1 MLYSSRNGCFYYYD
15 SILFRWHIAE
25 PTLLFLLGLESITS
39 YDKSISDSIVISKY
53 VYKTYIDKVDPL
65 EHIDDVYDDIYS
77 FLSKIGSVEDYE
89 HYLKFNCYGLK
100 LLLNDMTGT
109 GDDRT
114 VPFIFKYDANKSLVD
129 PAKEL
134 DTNSKLSFYDIQA
147 QHIYNVF
154 NDIGYDTSC
163 DKTILDNG
171 KIALRPEY
179 YIDRTKGNIR
189 DILDS
194 LKDVDNKPLR
204 TAIINNIL
212 TYNAKV
218 NAVHEK
224 RIANSEI
231 YKLLDYKAMYAYAL
245 GVLYGCRC
253 LGFDDSVI
261 WRLDPKLWYNDVY
274 FNLVRTAW
282 YVFRFHWSYEL
293 EDVAL
298 DMHVDPSLEGDA
310 KEAAIEAANKAYSEK
325 YQGIQDNKIWNFN
338 NDSSLIKAAIAQDE
352 TNCFCLYLN
361 NKQFISESTINKDY
375 LHTVS
380 ESIIYSFS
388 TQPDSNTSYGNTE
401 YEHPGSYLLK
411 YMSLKDGRITWK
423 WSSIDS
429 KVSDEV
435 PLKGVVSTRD
445 SSMTRYIGNDPVILY
460 RAYKYKDSDNNT
472 KYLAPKY
479 DAGNGDY
486 RYKKYYVYTGDLGWV
501 DYTED
506 LLLDISQDKLHPD
519 YNDYSRRHNYLDIVP
534 KTPSFNSLKF
544 AFPKDSKL
552 SGDSPFN
559 SLVTYYKCY
568 VTDKWTADTDSY
580 GDNDSDI
587 LYGVYNK
594 WVQTSDTIPTNFDR
608 IISKA
613 LFDAQYSSEIEAP
626 DGNTYEVSAW
636 YDLDVALSLVTR
648 DIDGIHYVW
657 KPVGD
662 SDTNANV
669 QLVVN
674 TDDNH
679 QGKSTYYYGY
689 SKTPSS
695 LLQLYNLHSTTVTS
709 ESALKQ
715 PHTETFRFYIY
726 TKEGTTKVISN
737 NYTYWSEDYFK
748 SIDGDNQTNRTWRD
762 INELEK
768 TSLASNNPL
777 YSLANESTNI
787 YKGEIRV
794 ISNTSL
800 YNIYTDKVTSSVPS
814 ALDEFIYGDSHFI
827 LGLSSGQQ
835 YRFMLVGDTSNTNT
849 ECLYAKGMTK
859 YLCPFV
865 LTDDDGNSLLDDNG
879 KPLVWYDPK
888 NEQYWNGL
896 YNINSWQKEKPNRN
910 SKPTV

>member
-25 PTLLFLLGLESITS
+25 PTLLFLLGLEAITS

-53 VYKTYIDKVDPL
+53 VYKTYIDKVEPL

-147 QHIYNVF
+147 QRIYDVF

-163 DKTILDNG
+163 DKTVLDNG
-171 KIALRPEY
+171 KIVLRPEY
-179 YIDRTKGNIR
+179 YIDRTNGNIR

-194 LKDVDNKPLR
+194 LTDVDNKPLR

-253 LGFDDSVI
+253 LGFDDSII

-282 YVFRFHWSYEL
+282 YVFRFHWAYKL

-310 KEAAIEAANKAYSEK
+310 KEAAIESANKSYSEK

-361 NKQFISESTINKDY
+361 NKQFISDSTINKDY

-388 TQPDSNTSYGNTE
+388 TQPDSNTE
-401 YEHPGSYLLK
+401 YEHKGSYLLK

-423 WSSIDS
+423 WASIDS
-429 KVSDEV
+429 KVSDKV

-479 DAGNGDY
+479 DAGNGVEH
-486 RYKKYYVYTGDLGWV
+486 YKKYFVYTGDLGWV

-506 LLLDISQDKLHPD
+506 LLLDIAQDKLHPD

-587 LYGVYNK
+587 LYGIYNK
-594 WVQTSDTIPTNFDR
+594 WVQTNDTIPAHFDR

-626 DGNTYEVSAW
+626 DGNTYNVNVW
-636 YDLDVALSLVTR
+636 YDLKTALSLVTR
-648 DIDGIHYVW
+648 DIDGIHYIW
-657 KPVGD
+657 KPLED
-662 SDTNANV
+662 SDTSTNV
-669 QLVVN
+669 QFVVN
-674 TDDNH
+674 HDDPH
-679 QGKSTYYYGY
+679 QGKSTGYYGY
-689 SKTPSS
+689 SKQPSS
-695 LLQLYNLHSTTVTS
+695 LLQLYNLHSITVTS
-709 ESALKQ
+709 ESDLKQ
-715 PHTETFRFYIY
+715 PHTETFRLYIY
-726 TKEGTTKVISN
+726 TKEGDAKVVSN
-737 NYTYWSEDYFK
+737 NYMYWSEDYFK
-748 SIDGDNQTNRTWRD
+748 SIDGDNQTDRAWRD
-762 INELEK
+762 LSTLEK
-768 TSLASNNPL
+768 ASSASNNPL
-777 YSLANESTNI
+777 YCLTNETTNI

-794 ISNTSL
+794 ISSTSL
-800 YNIYTDKVTSSVPS
+800 YSVYTDKVTSSTHS
-814 ALDEFIYGDSHFI
+814 ALDEFIYGDNHSI

-835 YRFMLVGDTSNTNT
+835 YSFMLVGDASNTNT
-849 ECLYAKGMTK
+849 ECLYANGMTK

-865 LTDDDGNSLLDDNG
+865 LIDDDGNSLLDDDG

>member
-147 QHIYNVF
+147 QRIYDVF

-163 DKTILDNG
+163 DKTVLDNG
-171 KIALRPEY
+171 KIVLRPEY

-194 LKDVDNKPLR
+194 LTDVDNKPLR

-253 LGFDDSVI
+253 LGFDDSII

-282 YVFRFHWSYEL
+282 YVFRFHWAYKL

-310 KEAAIEAANKAYSEK
+310 KEAAIESANKAYSEK

-338 NDSSLIKAAIAQDE
+338 NNSSLIKAAIAQDE

-361 NKQFISESTINKDY
+361 NKQFISDSTINKDY

-388 TQPDSNTSYGNTE
+388 TQPDSNTE
-401 YEHPGSYLLK
+401 YEHQGSYLLK

-423 WSSIDS
+423 WASIDS
-429 KVSDEV
+429 KVSDKV

-460 RAYKYKDSDNNT
+460 RAYKYKDNDNNT

-479 DAGNGDY
+479 DASNGVEH
-486 RYKKYYVYTGDLGWV
+486 YKKYFVYTGDLGWV

-519 YNDYSRRHNYLDIVP
+519 YNDYSTRHNYLGIVP

-544 AFPKDSKL
+544 AFPKDRNL
-552 SGDSPFN
+552 YGDSPFN

-587 LYGVYNK
+587 LYGIYNK
-594 WVQTSDTIPTNFDR
+594 WVQTNDTIPANFDR

-613 LFDAQYSSEIEAP
+613 LFDMQYSSEIEAP
-626 DGNTYEVSAW
+626 DGNTYDVSIW
-636 YDLDVALSLVTR
+636 YDLNVALSLVTR

-657 KPVGD
+657 KPVED
-662 SDTNANV
+662 SDTSTNV
-669 QLVVN
+669 QFVVN
-674 TDDNH
+674 TDDQH
-679 QGKSTYYYGY
+679 QGKSTGYYGY
-689 SKTPSS
+689 SKQPSS
-695 LLQLYNLHSTTVTS
+695 LLKLYNLHSITVTS
-709 ESALKQ
+709 EGTLKQ

-726 TKEGTTKVISN
+726 NKEGAYNAISN
-737 NYTYWSEDYFK
+737 NYMYWSEDYFK
-748 SIDGDNQTNRTWRD
+748 SIDGDNQTDRTWRD
-762 INELEK
+762 LSTLEK
-768 TSLASNNPL
+768 ASSASNNPL
-777 YSLANESTNI
+777 YCLTNETTNI

-800 YNIYTDKVTSSVPS
+800 YNIYTDKVTSSTPS
-814 ALDEFIYGDSHFI
+814 AIDEFIYGDSHSI

-835 YRFMLVGDTSNTNT
+835 YRFMLVGGVSNTNT
-849 ECLYAKGMTK
+849 ECLYANGMTK

-865 LTDDDGNSLLDDNG
+865 LIDDDGNSLLDDNG

>member
-25 PTLLFLLGLESITS
+25 PTLLFLLGLEAITS

-53 VYKTYIDKVDPL
+53 VYKTYIDKVEPL

-77 FLSKIGSVEDYE
+77 FLSKIGSVDDYE

-147 QHIYNVF
+147 QRIYDVF

-171 KIALRPEY
+171 KIVLRPEY

-194 LKDVDNKPLR
+194 LTDVDNRSLR
-204 TAIINNIL
+204 TTIINNIL
-212 TYNAKV
+212 TYNTKV

-224 RIANSEI
+224 RIANSGI
-231 YKLLDYKAMYAYAL
+231 YRLLDYKAMYAYSL

-282 YVFRFHWSYEL
+282 YVFRFHWTYKL

-310 KEAAIEAANKAYSEK
+310 KEAAIESANKAYSEK
-325 YQGIQDNKIWNFN
+325 YKGIQDNKIWNFN
-338 NDSSLIKAAIAQDE
+338 NDSSLIKTALAQDE

-361 NKQFISESTINKDY
+361 NRQLLSDNTINKDY

-388 TQPDSNTSYGNTE
+388 TQPNSNTE

-423 WSSIDS
+423 WSPIDS

-445 SSMTRYIGNDPVILY
+445 SSMIRYIGNDPVIFY
-460 RAYKYKDSDNNT
+460 RAYKYKDDDNNT

-479 DAGNGDY
+479 DVGNGVV

-506 LLLDISQDKLHPD
+506 LLLDISQDKGHPD
-519 YNDYSRRHNYLDIVP
+519 YHDYSTRHNYLDIVP

-568 VTDKWTADTDSY
+568 VTDKWILDTDTPDA
-580 GDNDSDI
+580 DNNSDI
-587 LYGVYNK
+587 LYGIYNK
-594 WVQTSDTIPTNFDR
+594 WVQTNDTVPENFDI

-613 LFDAQYSSEIEAP
+613 LFDTQYSSEIKAP
-626 DGNTYEVSAW
+626 YGNTYEVSIW
-636 YDLDVALSLVTR
+636 HDLDVVLSLVTR
-648 DIDGIHYVW
+648 DIGGIHYIW
-657 KPVGD
+657 KP
-662 SDTNANV
+662 SDEQATGSNENLVASTND
-669 QLVVN
+669 
-674 TDDNH
+674 TH

-695 LLQLYNLHSTTVTS
+695 LLPLYNLHSVEVTS
-709 ESALKQ
+709 ESTIKY
-715 PHTETFRFYIY
+715 PHKETFRFYIY
-726 TKEGTTKVISN
+726 NKEGATNVISN
-737 NYTYWSEDYFK
+737 NYMYWSEDYFK
-748 SIDGDNQTNRTWRD
+748 SIDGDNHTNRTWR
-762 INELEK
+762 NLSELEK
-768 TSLASNNPL
+768 ISSSSNNPL
-777 YSLANESTNI
+777 YSLSNKTTNI

-800 YNIYTDKVTSSVPS
+800 YNIYTDKVTSATSVE
-814 ALDEFIYGDSHFI
+814 LDEFIYGDSHSI
-827 LGLSSGQQ
+827 LGLSSGHQ
-835 YRFMLVGDTSNTNT
+835 YRFMLVGDVSNNNA
-849 ECLYAKGMTK
+849 ECLYANGMTK

-865 LTDDDGNSLLDDNG
+865 IIDDDGNSLLDDDGN
-879 KPLVWYDPK
+879 PLVWYDPK

-896 YNINSWQKEKPNRN
+896 YNINSWQKTKPNR
-910 SKPTV
+910 SRKPTV

>member
-53 VYKTYIDKVDPL
+53 VYKTYIDKVEPL

-100 LLLNDMTGT
+100 LLLNNMTGT

-134 DTNSKLSFYDIQA
+134 DINSKLSFYDIQA
-147 QHIYNVF
+147 QRIYDVF

-171 KIALRPEY
+171 KIVLRPEY

-189 DILDS
+189 DILDA
-194 LKDVDNKPLR
+194 LTDVDNRPLR
-204 TAIINNIL
+204 TTIINNIL

-218 NAVHEK
+218 TAVHEK

-231 YKLLDYKAMYAYAL
+231 YRLLDYKAMYAYAL

-253 LGFDDSVI
+253 LGFDDSII

-282 YVFRFHWSYEL
+282 YVFRFHWAYKL

-298 DMHVDPSLEGDA
+298 DMHVDPSLEGGA

-361 NKQFISESTINKDY
+361 NKQFISENAINKDY

-388 TQPDSNTSYGNTE
+388 THQDSNTE
-401 YEHPGSYLLK
+401 YEHQGSYLLK

-429 KVSDEV
+429 KVSDEF

-460 RAYKYKDSDNNT
+460 RAYKYKDDNNNT

-479 DAGNGDY
+479 DAGNGVE

-587 LYGVYNK
+587 LYGIYNK
-594 WVQTSDTIPTNFDR
+594 WVQTNDTVPENFDH

-613 LFDAQYSSEIEAP
+613 LFDMQYSSEIEAP
-626 DGNTYEVSAW
+626 DGNTYEVSVW
-636 YDLDVALSLVTR
+636 YDLDVVISLVTR

-657 KPVGD
+657 KPVED
-662 SDTNANV
+662 SDTNTNA

-674 TDDNH
+674 TNDPH
-679 QGKSTYYYGY
+679 QGKSTGYYGY
-689 SKTPSS
+689 SKMPSS
-695 LLQLYNLHSTTVTS
+695 LLRLYNLHGITVTS
-709 ESALKQ
+709 ESTIKQ
-715 PHTETFRFYIY
+715 PHTEEFKFYIY
-726 TKEGTTKVISN
+726 TKEGDAKVISN
-737 NYTYWSEDYFK
+737 NYMYWSKDYFK

-768 TSLASNNPL
+768 TSLASNNTL

-800 YNIYTDKVTSSVPS
+800 YNVYTDKVTSSTPS
-814 ALDEFIYGDSHFI
+814 ALDEFIYGDSHSI

-835 YRFMLVGDTSNTNT
+835 YRFMLVGDASNNNA

-865 LTDDDGNSLLDDNG
+865 IIDDDGNSLLDDDG
-879 KPLVWYDPK
+879 TPLVWYDQK

-896 YNINSWQKEKPNRN
+896 YNINSWQKTKPNRN

>member
-25 PTLLFLLGLESITS
+25 PTLLFLLGLEAITS

-53 VYKTYIDKVDPL
+53 IYKTYIDKVEPL

-109 GDDRT
+109 SDDRT

-134 DTNSKLSFYDIQA
+134 GTNSKLSFYDIQA
-147 QHIYNVF
+147 QHIYDVF

-171 KIALRPEY
+171 KIVLRPEY

-189 DILDS
+189 DILD
-194 LKDVDNKPLR
+194 LLTEVDNRTLR
-204 TAIINNIL
+204 TTIINNIL

-218 NAVHEK
+218 NTVHER

-231 YKLLDYKAMYAYAL
+231 YRLLDYKAMYAYAL

-253 LGFDDSVI
+253 LGFDDSII

-274 FNLVRTAW
+274 INLVRTAW
-282 YVFRFHWSYEL
+282 YVFRFHWTYKL

-310 KEAAIEAANKAYSEK
+310 KEAAIESANKAYSEK

-338 NDSSLIKAAIAQDE
+338 NDSSLIKAALAQDE

-361 NKQFISESTINKDY
+361 NRRLLSDSTINKDY
-375 LHTVS
+375 LRTVS

-388 TQPDSNTSYGNTE
+388 TQQDINTK

-423 WSSIDS
+423 WASIDS

-460 RAYKYKDSDNNT
+460 RAYKYKDDDNNT

-479 DAGNGDY
+479 DVGNGVE

-506 LLLDISQDKLHPD
+506 LLLDISQDKGHPD
-519 YNDYSRRHNYLDIVP
+519 YSTRHNYLDIVP

-568 VTDKWTADTDSY
+568 VTDKWILDTDTPDA
-580 GDNDSDI
+580 DNDSDI
-587 LYGVYNK
+587 LYGIYNK
-594 WVQTSDTIPTNFDR
+594 WVQTNDTVPTNFDR

-613 LFDAQYSSEIEAP
+613 LFDMQYSSEIKAP
-626 DGNTYEVSAW
+626 DGNTYEVSVW
-636 YDLDVALSLVTR
+636 YDLNAVLSLVTR
-648 DIDGIHYVW
+648 DIGGIHYIW
-657 KPVGD
+657 KPSDEQGTSTNENFVSSTGD
-662 SDTNANV
+662 T
-669 QLVVN
+669 
-674 TDDNH
+674 H
-679 QGKSTYYYGY
+679 IGKPVYYYGY

-695 LLQLYNLHSTTVTS
+695 LLPLYNLHSIAVTS
-709 ESALKQ
+709 ESTLKY
-715 PHTETFRFYIY
+715 PHKETFRFYIY
-726 TKEGTTKVISN
+726 NKEGTTSVISN
-737 NYTYWSEDYFK
+737 NYMYWSEDYFK
-748 SIDGDNQTNRTWRD
+748 SIDSDNQTNRKWRD
-762 INELEK
+762 ISELEK
-768 TSLASNNPL
+768 VSSSSNNPL
-777 YSLANESTNI
+777 YSLTNKTTNI
-787 YKGEIRV
+787 YKGETRV

-800 YNIYTDKVTSSVPS
+800 YNIYADKVTSATSV
-814 ALDEFIYGDSHFI
+814 ALDEFIYGDSHSI
-827 LGLSSGQQ
+827 LGMSSGQR
-835 YRFMLVGDTSNTNT
+835 YRFMLVGDASNNNA
-849 ECLYAKGMTK
+849 ECLYANGMTK

-865 LTDDDGNSLLDDNG
+865 LIDDDGNSLLDDDG
-879 KPLVWYDPK
+879 TPLVWYDPK

-896 YNINSWQKEKPNRN
+896 YDINRWQKEKPNR
-910 SKPTV
+910 SRKPTV

>member
-25 PTLLFLLGLESITS
+25 PTLLFLLGLEAITS

-147 QHIYNVF
+147 QRIYDVF

-163 DKTILDNG
+163 DKTVLDNG
-171 KIALRPEY
+171 KIVLRPEY

-194 LKDVDNKPLR
+194 LTDVDNKPLR
-204 TAIINNIL
+204 TTIINNIL

-253 LGFDDSVI
+253 LGFDDSII

-282 YVFRFHWSYEL
+282 YVFRFHWAYKL
-293 EDVAL
+293 EDIAL
-298 DMHVDPSLEGDA
+298 GMHVDPSLEGDA
-310 KEAAIEAANKAYSEK
+310 KEAAIESANKAYSEK

-361 NKQFISESTINKDY
+361 NKQFISDSTINKDY

-388 TQPDSNTSYGNTE
+388 TQPDSNTE
-401 YEHPGSYLLK
+401 YEHKGSYLLK

-423 WSSIDS
+423 WASIDS
-429 KVSDEV
+429 KVSDKV

-460 RAYKYKDSDNNT
+460 RAYKYKDNDNNT

-479 DAGNGDY
+479 DAGNGVEH
-486 RYKKYYVYTGDLGWV
+486 YKKYFVYTGDLGWV

-559 SLVTYYKCY
+559 SIVTYYKCY

-587 LYGVYNK
+587 LYGIYNK
-594 WVQTSDTIPTNFDR
+594 WVQTNDTVPTNFDR

-626 DGNTYEVSAW
+626 DGNTYDVTIW
-636 YDLDVALSLVTR
+636 YDLNVVLSLVTR

-657 KPVGD
+657 KPLED

-669 QLVVN
+669 QLIVN
-674 TDDNH
+674 TDDPH
-679 QGKSTYYYGY
+679 QGKSTGYYGY
-689 SKTPSS
+689 SKQPSS
-695 LLQLYNLHSTTVTS
+695 LLQLYNLHSITVTS
-709 ESALKQ
+709 ESTLKQ

-726 TKEGTTKVISN
+726 NKEGTYNVISN
-737 NYTYWSEDYFK
+737 NYMYWSEDYFN
-748 SIDGDNQTNRTWRD
+748 SIDGDNQTDRTWRD
-762 INELEK
+762 LSALEK
-768 TSLASNNPL
+768 ISSSSNNPL
-777 YSLANESTNI
+777 YCLTNETTNV

-794 ISNTSL
+794 ISSTSL
-800 YNIYTDKVTSSVPS
+800 YSVYTDKVTSSTPS
-814 ALDEFIYGDSHFI
+814 ALDEFIYGDSHSI

-835 YRFMLVGDTSNTNT
+835 YRFMLVGDASNTNT
-849 ECLYAKGMTK
+849 ECLYANGMTK

-865 LTDDDGNSLLDDNG
+865 LIDDDGNSLLDDDG

-896 YNINSWQKEKPNRN
+896 YNINSWQKEKPNIN

>member
-25 PTLLFLLGLESITS
+25 PTLLFLLGLEAITS

-147 QHIYNVF
+147 QRIYDVF

-163 DKTILDNG
+163 DKTVLDNG
-171 KIALRPEY
+171 KIVLRPEY

-194 LKDVDNKPLR
+194 LTDVDNKPLR
-204 TAIINNIL
+204 TTIINNIL

-253 LGFDDSVI
+253 LGFDDSII

-282 YVFRFHWSYEL
+282 YVFRFHWAYKL

-298 DMHVDPSLEGDA
+298 GMHVDPSLEGDA
-310 KEAAIEAANKAYSEK
+310 KEAAIESANKAYSEK

-361 NKQFISESTINKDY
+361 NKQFISDSTINKDY

-388 TQPDSNTSYGNTE
+388 TQPDSNTE
-401 YEHPGSYLLK
+401 YEHKGSYLLK

-423 WSSIDS
+423 WASIDS
-429 KVSDEV
+429 KVSDKV

-460 RAYKYKDSDNNT
+460 RAYKYKDNDNNT

-479 DAGNGDY
+479 DAGNGVEH
-486 RYKKYYVYTGDLGWV
+486 YKKYFVYTGDLGWV

-559 SLVTYYKCY
+559 SIVTYYKCY

-587 LYGVYNK
+587 LYGIYNK
-594 WVQTSDTIPTNFDR
+594 WVQTNDTVPTNFDR

-626 DGNTYEVSAW
+626 DGNTYDVTIW
-636 YDLDVALSLVTR
+636 YDLNVVLSLVTR

-657 KPVGD
+657 KPLED

-669 QLVVN
+669 QLIVN
-674 TDDNH
+674 TDDPH
-679 QGKSTYYYGY
+679 QGKSTGYYGY
-689 SKTPSS
+689 SKQPSS
-695 LLQLYNLHSTTVTS
+695 LLQLYNLHSITVTS
-709 ESALKQ
+709 ESTLKQ

-726 TKEGTTKVISN
+726 NKEGTYNVISN
-737 NYTYWSEDYFK
+737 NYMYWSEDYFN
-748 SIDGDNQTNRTWRD
+748 SIDGDNQTDRTWRD
-762 INELEK
+762 LSALEK
-768 TSLASNNPL
+768 ISSSSNNPL
-777 YSLANESTNI
+777 YCLTNETTNV

-794 ISNTSL
+794 ISSTSL
-800 YNIYTDKVTSSVPS
+800 YSVYTDKVTSSTPS
-814 ALDEFIYGDSHFI
+814 ALDEFIYGDSHSI

-835 YRFMLVGDTSNTNT
+835 YRFMLVGDASNTNT
-849 ECLYAKGMTK
+849 ECLYANGMTK

-865 LTDDDGNSLLDDNG
+865 LIDDDGNSLLDDDG

-896 YNINSWQKEKPNRN
+896 YNINSWQKEKPNIN

>member
-53 VYKTYIDKVDPL
+53 VYKSYIDKVDPL

-147 QHIYNVF
+147 QHIYDVF

-163 DKTILDNG
+163 DKTILGNG

-194 LKDVDNKPLR
+194 LTDVDNKPLR
-204 TAIINNIL
+204 TTIINNIL
-212 TYNAKV
+212 TYNTKV
-218 NAVHEK
+218 NTVHEK
-224 RIANSEI
+224 RIANSGI
-231 YKLLDYKAMYAYAL
+231 YRLLDYKAMYAYAL

-253 LGFDDSVI
+253 LGFNDSVI

-282 YVFRFHWSYEL
+282 YVFRFHWAYKL

-298 DMHVDPSLEGDA
+298 NMHVDPSLEGDA
-310 KEAAIEAANKAYSEK
+310 KEAAIEEANKAYSEK

-479 DAGNGDY
+479 DAGNGVL

-506 LLLDISQDKLHPD
+506 LLLDILQDKLHPD

-657 KPVGD
+657 KPVED

-669 QLVVN
+669 QLVIN
-674 TDDNH
+674 TDDKH

-695 LLQLYNLHSTTVTS
+695 LLQLYNLHSVEVTS

-726 TKEGTTKVISN
+726 TKEGDTRVISN
-737 NYTYWSEDYFK
+737 NYTYWSKDYFK
-748 SIDGDNQTNRTWRD
+748 SIDGDNQTNRTCRD
-762 INELEK
+762 INELET

-787 YKGEIRV
+787 YKGEIRL

-800 YNIYTDKVTSSVPS
+800 YNIYTDKVTSSMPS
-814 ALDEFIYGDSHFI
+814 ALDEFIYGDSHSI

-865 LTDDDGNSLLDDNG
+865 LIDDDGNSLLDDNG

>member
-25 PTLLFLLGLESITS
+25 PTLLFLLGLEAITS

-134 DTNSKLSFYDIQA
+134 GTNNKLSFYDIQA
-147 QHIYNVF
+147 QRIYDVF

-163 DKTILDNG
+163 NKTVLDNG
-171 KIALRPEY
+171 KIVLRPEY

-194 LKDVDNKPLR
+194 LTDVDNKPLR

-253 LGFDDSVI
+253 LGFDDSII

-282 YVFRFHWSYEL
+282 YVFRFHWAYKL

-298 DMHVDPSLEGDA
+298 YIHVVPSLEGDA
-310 KEAAIEAANKAYSEK
+310 KEAAIESANKAYSEK

-361 NKQFISESTINKDY
+361 NKQFISDSTINKDY

-388 TQPDSNTSYGNTE
+388 TQPDSNTE
-401 YEHPGSYLLK
+401 YEHKGSYLLK

-423 WSSIDS
+423 WASIDS
-429 KVSDEV
+429 KVSDKV

-460 RAYKYKDSDNNT
+460 RAYKYKDRDNNT

-479 DAGNGDY
+479 DAGNGYY

-506 LLLDISQDKLHPD
+506 LLLDIAQDKLHPD

-544 AFPKDSKL
+544 AFPKDRNL
-552 SGDSPFN
+552 YGDSPFN
-559 SLVTYYKCY
+559 SIVTYYKCY

-587 LYGVYNK
+587 LYGIYNK
-594 WVQTSDTIPTNFDR
+594 WVQTNDTIPANFDR

-613 LFDAQYSSEIEAP
+613 LFNAQYSSEIEAP
-626 DGNTYEVSAW
+626 DGNTYDVTIW
-636 YDLDVALSLVTR
+636 YDLNVALSLVTR

-657 KPVGD
+657 KPLED

-674 TDDNH
+674 TDDPH
-679 QGKSTYYYGY
+679 QGKSTGYYGY
-689 SKTPSS
+689 SKQPSS
-695 LLQLYNLHSTTVTS
+695 LLQLYNLHSITVTS
-709 ESALKQ
+709 ESTLKQ

-726 TKEGTTKVISN
+726 NKEVTYNAISN
-737 NYTYWSEDYFK
+737 NYMYWSEDYFK
-748 SIDGDNQTNRTWRD
+748 SIDGDNQTDRTWRD
-762 INELEK
+762 LSTLEK
-768 TSLASNNPL
+768 ASSASNNTL
-777 YSLANESTNI
+777 YCLTNETTNI
-787 YKGEIRV
+787 YKGEIRI
-794 ISNTSL
+794 ISSTSL
-800 YNIYTDKVTSSVPS
+800 YSIYTDKVTSSS
-814 ALDEFIYGDSHFI
+814 SEELDEFIYGDSHSI

-835 YRFMLVGDTSNTNT
+835 YRFMLVEDASNTNT
-849 ECLYAKGMTK
+849 ECLYANGMTK

-865 LTDDDGNSLLDDNG
+865 LIDDDGNSLLDDDG

>member
-53 VYKTYIDKVDPL
+53 VYKTYVDKVDPL

-114 VPFIFKYDANKSLVD
+114 VPFIFKYDANRSLVD

-147 QHIYNVF
+147 QRIYDVF

-171 KIALRPEY
+171 KIVLRPEY

-194 LKDVDNKPLR
+194 LKDVDNKTLR

-231 YKLLDYKAMYAYAL
+231 YRLLDYKAMYAYAL

-253 LGFDDSVI
+253 LGFDDSII
-261 WRLDPKLWYNDVY
+261 WRLDPKFWYNDVY

-282 YVFRFHWSYEL
+282 YVFRFHWAYKL

-298 DMHVDPSLEGDA
+298 GMHVGPSLEGDA

-338 NDSSLIKAAIAQDE
+338 NDSSLIKAALAQDE

-388 TQPDSNTSYGNTE
+388 TQSNSNTSDGNTE

-429 KVSDEV
+429 KVSNEV

-534 KTPSFNSLKF
+534 KTPYFNSLKF
-544 AFPKDSKL
+544 AFPKGSKL

-626 DGNTYEVSAW
+626 DGNTYEVSVW

-657 KPVGD
+657 KPVED

-674 TDDNH
+674 TDDKH

-695 LLQLYNLHSTTVTS
+695 LLQLYNLHSIEVTS
-709 ESALKQ
+709 ENVLKQ

-726 TKEGTTKVISN
+726 TKEGDTRVISN
-737 NYTYWSEDYFK
+737 NYMYWSKDYFK

-768 TSLASNNPL
+768 TSLASNNPI

-800 YNIYTDKVTSSVPS
+800 YNIYTDKVTSSTPS
-814 ALDEFIYGDSHFI
+814 ALDEFIYGDSHSI

-835 YRFMLVGDTSNTNT
+835 FRFMLVGDASNTNT

-865 LTDDDGNSLLDDNG
+865 LIDDDGNSLLDDNG

>member
-25 PTLLFLLGLESITS
+25 PTLLFLLGLEAITS

-53 VYKTYIDKVDPL
+53 VYKTYIDKVEPL

-147 QHIYNVF
+147 QRIYDVF

-163 DKTILDNG
+163 DKTVLDNG
-171 KIALRPEY
+171 KIVLRPEY

-194 LKDVDNKPLR
+194 LTDVDNKPLR

-253 LGFDDSVI
+253 LGFDDSII

-282 YVFRFHWSYEL
+282 YVFRFHWAYKL

-310 KEAAIEAANKAYSEK
+310 KEAAIESANKAYSEK

-361 NKQFISESTINKDY
+361 NKQLLSDGTINKDY
-375 LHTVS
+375 LHAVS

-388 TQPDSNTSYGNTE
+388 TQPDSNTE
-401 YEHPGSYLLK
+401 CEHPGSYLLK

-423 WSSIDS
+423 WASIDS
-429 KVSDEV
+429 KVSDKV

-445 SSMTRYIGNDPVILY
+445 SSMTRYIGNDPVTLY

-479 DAGNGDY
+479 DAGNGVEH
-486 RYKKYYVYTGDLGWV
+486 YKKYFVYTGDLGWV

-519 YNDYSRRHNYLDIVP
+519 YNDYSTRHNYLDIVP

-544 AFPKDSKL
+544 AFPKDRNL
-552 SGDSPFN
+552 YGDSPFN

-587 LYGVYNK
+587 LYGIYNK
-594 WVQTSDTIPTNFDR
+594 WVQTNDTIPANFDR

-626 DGNTYEVSAW
+626 DGNTYDVSIW
-636 YDLDVALSLVTR
+636 YDLNVALSLVTR

-657 KPVGD
+657 KPLED
-662 SDTNANV
+662 SDTNTNV

-674 TDDNH
+674 TDDPH
-679 QGKSTYYYGY
+679 KGKSTGYYGY
-689 SKTPSS
+689 SKQPSS
-695 LLQLYNLHSTTVTS
+695 LLQLYNLHSITVTS
-709 ESALKQ
+709 ESTLKQ

-726 TKEGTTKVISN
+726 NKEGAYNAISN
-737 NYTYWSEDYFK
+737 NYMYWSEDYFK

-762 INELEK
+762 ISALEK
-768 TSLASNNPL
+768 ASSASNNPL
-777 YSLANESTNI
+777 YCLTNETTNI
-787 YKGEIRV
+787 YKGEVRV
-794 ISNTSL
+794 ISSTSL
-800 YNIYTDKVTSSVPS
+800 YSVYTDKVTSSS
-814 ALDEFIYGDSHFI
+814 SEALDEFIYGDSHYI

-835 YRFMLVGDTSNTNT
+835 YRFMLVVDASNTNT
-849 ECLYAKGMTK
+849 ECLYANGMTK

-865 LTDDDGNSLLDDNG
+865 LIDDDGNSLLDDDG

>member
-15 SILFRWHIAE
+15 FILFRWHIAE

-39 YDKSISDSIVISKY
+39 YDKSVSDSIVISKY
-53 VYKTYIDKVDPL
+53 VYKTYIDKIEPL
-65 EHIDDVYDDIYS
+65 EHIDSVYDDTYS

-147 QHIYNVF
+147 QRIYDVF

-171 KIALRPEY
+171 KIVLRPEY

-224 RIANSEI
+224 RIANSGI
-231 YKLLDYKAMYAYAL
+231 YRLLDYKAMYAYAL

-282 YVFRFHWSYEL
+282 YVFRFHWTYKL

-298 DMHVDPSLEGDA
+298 DMHIDPSLEGDA
-310 KEAAIEAANKAYSEK
+310 KEAAIESANKAYSEK
-325 YQGIQDNKIWNFN
+325 YKGIQDNKIWNFN
-338 NDSSLIKAAIAQDE
+338 NDSSLIKAALAQDE

-361 NKQFISESTINKDY
+361 NRQLLSDSTINKDY

-388 TQPDSNTSYGNTE
+388 TQQDINTE

-423 WSSIDS
+423 WAPIDS

-460 RAYKYKDSDNNT
+460 RAYKYKDIDNNT

-479 DAGNGDY
+479 DVGNGDY

-519 YNDYSRRHNYLDIVP
+519 YNDYSTRHNYLDIVP

-568 VTDKWTADTDSY
+568 VTDKWTLDTDTPDA
-580 GDNDSDI
+580 DNDSDI
-587 LYGVYNK
+587 LYGIYNK
-594 WVQTSDTIPTNFDR
+594 WVQTNDTVPTNFDL

-613 LFDAQYSSEIEAP
+613 LFDAQYSSEIKAP
-626 DGNTYEVSAW
+626 DGNTYEVSIW
-636 YDLDVALSLVTR
+636 HDLNVALSLVTR
-648 DIDGIHYVW
+648 DIGGIHYIW
-657 KPVGD
+657 KPSDEQDTSTNENFVSSAGD
-662 SDTNANV
+662 THIGKP
-669 QLVVN
+669 VN
-674 TDDNH
+674 
-679 QGKSTYYYGY
+679 YYGY
-689 SKTPSS
+689 SKMPSS
-695 LLQLYNLHSTTVTS
+695 LLPLYNLHSVAVTS
-709 ESALKQ
+709 ESTLKY
-715 PHTETFRFYIY
+715 PHKETFRFYIY
-726 TKEGTTKVISN
+726 TKEGATSVISN
-737 NYTYWSEDYFK
+737 NYMYWSEDYFN
-748 SIDGDNQTNRTWRD
+748 SIDGDNQTNRKWR
-762 INELEK
+762 NLSELEK
-768 TSLASNNPL
+768 ISSSSNNPL
-777 YSLANESTNI
+777 YSLTNKTTNI

-800 YNIYTDKVTSSVPS
+800 YNIYTYKVTSDTSV
-814 ALDEFIYGDSHFI
+814 ALDEFIYGDSSSI

-835 YRFMLVGDTSNTNT
+835 YRFMLVGDASNNNA
-849 ECLYAKGMTK
+849 ECLYANGMTK

-865 LTDDDGNSLLDDNG
+865 LIDDDGNSLLDDDGN
-879 KPLVWYDPK
+879 PLVWYDPK

-896 YNINSWQKEKPNRN
+896 YNINRWQKTKPNRH

>member
-25 PTLLFLLGLESITS
+25 PTLLFLLGLEAITS

-53 VYKTYIDKVDPL
+53 VYKTYIDKVDHL

-147 QHIYNVF
+147 QRIYDVF

-171 KIALRPEY
+171 KTVLRPEY
-179 YIDRTKGNIR
+179 YIDRAKGNIR
-189 DILDS
+189 YILDS
-194 LKDVDNKPLR
+194 LTDVDNRPLR
-204 TAIINNIL
+204 TTIINNIL
-212 TYNAKV
+212 TYNTKV

-253 LGFDDSVI
+253 LGFDDSII
-261 WRLDPKLWYNDVY
+261 WRLDPKFWYNDIY

-282 YVFRFHWSYEL
+282 HVFRFHWAYKL

-298 DMHVDPSLEGDA
+298 DMHVNPSLEGDA

-338 NDSSLIKAAIAQDE
+338 NDSSLIKAALAQDE

-361 NKQFISESTINKDY
+361 NRQLLSDSTINKDY

-388 TQPDSNTSYGNTE
+388 THTDNNTSVDNTE

-423 WSSIDS
+423 WAPIDS

-460 RAYKYKDSDNNT
+460 RAYKYKDGDNTT

-479 DAGNGDY
+479 DTGNGVE
-486 RYKKYYVYTGDLGWV
+486 RYKKYFVYTGDLGWV

-506 LLLDISQDKLHPD
+506 LLLDIAQDKGHPD
-519 YNDYSRRHNYLDIVP
+519 YKDYSTRHNYLDIVP
-534 KTPSFNSLKF
+534 KTPHLNSLKF

-587 LYGVYNK
+587 LYGIYNK
-594 WVQTSDTIPTNFDR
+594 WVQTNDTIPSNFDR

-626 DGNTYEVSAW
+626 DGNTYEVSVW
-636 YDLDVALSLVTR
+636 YDLKVALSLVTR
-648 DIDGIHYVW
+648 DIVGIPYIW
-657 KPVGD
+657 RPSD
-662 SDTNANV
+662 EQDTNTNNAS
-669 QLVVN
+669 
-674 TDDNH
+674 TDDPH
-679 QGKSTYYYGY
+679 KGKSAYYYGY

-695 LLQLYNLHSTTVTS
+695 LLPLYNLHSIAVTS
-709 ESALKQ
+709 ESTIKT
-715 PHTETFRFYIY
+715 PHTEAFRFYIY
-726 TKEGTTKVISN
+726 TKEGTYNVISN
-737 NYTYWSEDYFK
+737 NYMYWSEDYFK

-762 INELEK
+762 LSELEK
-768 TSLASNNPL
+768 ISSSSNNPL
-777 YSLANESTNI
+777 YCLANETANI
-787 YKGEIRV
+787 YKGEVRV

-800 YNIYTDKVTSSVPS
+800 YNIYADKVTSTTSV
-814 ALDEFIYGDSHFI
+814 ALDEFIYGDSHSI

-835 YRFMLVGDTSNTNT
+835 YRFMLVEDASNTNTNT
-849 ECLYAKGMTK
+849 ECLYANGMTK

-879 KPLVWYDPK
+879 TPLVWYDPK

-910 SKPTV
+910 RKPTV

>member
-25 PTLLFLLGLESITS
+25 PTLLFLLGLEAITS

-53 VYKTYIDKVDPL
+53 VYKTYIDKVEPL

-147 QHIYNVF
+147 QRIYDVF

-171 KIALRPEY
+171 KIVLRPEY

-194 LKDVDNKPLR
+194 LTDVDNRSLR
-204 TAIINNIL
+204 TTIINNIL
-212 TYNAKV
+212 TYNTKV

-224 RIANSEI
+224 RIANSGI
-231 YKLLDYKAMYAYAL
+231 YRLLDYKAMYAYSL

-261 WRLDPKLWYNDVY
+261 WRLDPKLWYNDAY

-282 YVFRFHWSYEL
+282 YVFRFHWTYKL

-310 KEAAIEAANKAYSEK
+310 KEAAIESANKAYSEK
-325 YQGIQDNKIWNFN
+325 YKGIQDNKIWNFN
-338 NDSSLIKAAIAQDE
+338 NDSSLIKADLAQDE

-361 NKQFISESTINKDY
+361 NRQLLSDNTINKDY

-388 TQPDSNTSYGNTE
+388 TQPNSNTE

-423 WSSIDS
+423 WSPIDS

-445 SSMTRYIGNDPVILY
+445 SSMIRYIGNDPVIFY
-460 RAYKYKDSDNNT
+460 RAYKYKDDDNNT

-479 DAGNGDY
+479 DVGNGVV

-506 LLLDISQDKLHPD
+506 LLLDISQDKGHPD
-519 YNDYSRRHNYLDIVP
+519 YHDYSTRHNYLDIVP

-544 AFPKDSKL
+544 AFPKDRKL

-568 VTDKWTADTDSY
+568 VTDKWILDTDTPDA
-580 GDNDSDI
+580 DNDSDI
-587 LYGVYNK
+587 LYGIYNK
-594 WVQTSDTIPTNFDR
+594 WVQTNDTVPENFDI

-613 LFDAQYSSEIEAP
+613 LFDTQYSSEIKAP
-626 DGNTYEVSAW
+626 DGNTYEVSIW
-636 YDLDVALSLVTR
+636 HDLDVVLSLVTR
-648 DIDGIHYVW
+648 DIGGIHYIW
-657 KPVGD
+657 QP
-662 SDTNANV
+662 SDEQATGSNENLVASTND
-669 QLVVN
+669 
-674 TDDNH
+674 TH

-695 LLQLYNLHSTTVTS
+695 LLPLYNLHSVEVTS
-709 ESALKQ
+709 ESTIKY
-715 PHTETFRFYIY
+715 PHKETFRFYIY
-726 TKEGTTKVISN
+726 NKEGATNVISN
-737 NYTYWSEDYFK
+737 NYMYWSEDYFN
-748 SIDGDNQTNRTWRD
+748 SIDGDNQTNRTWR
-762 INELEK
+762 NLSELEK
-768 TSLASNNPL
+768 ISSSSNNPL
-777 YSLANESTNI
+777 YSLSNKTTNI

-800 YNIYTDKVTSSVPS
+800 YNIYTYKVTSDTSVE
-814 ALDEFIYGDSHFI
+814 LDEFIYGDSHSI

-835 YRFMLVGDTSNTNT
+835 YRFMLVGDVSNNNA
-849 ECLYAKGMTK
+849 ECLYANGMTK

-865 LTDDDGNSLLDDNG
+865 LIDDDGNSLLDDDG
-879 KPLVWYDPK
+879 TPLVWYDPK

-896 YNINSWQKEKPNRN
+896 YNINSWQKTKPNR
-910 SKPTV
+910 SRKPTV

>member
-25 PTLLFLLGLESITS
+25 PTLLFLLGLEAITS

-53 VYKTYIDKVDPL
+53 VYKTYIDKVDHL

-147 QHIYNVF
+147 QLIYDVF

-163 DKTILDNG
+163 DKTVLDNG
-171 KIALRPEY
+171 KIVLRPEY
-179 YIDRTKGNIR
+179 YIDRTKGNTR

-194 LKDVDNKPLR
+194 LTDVDNKPLR

-253 LGFDDSVI
+253 LGFDDSII

-282 YVFRFHWSYEL
+282 YVFRFHWAYKL

-310 KEAAIEAANKAYSEK
+310 KEAAIESANKAYSEK

-361 NKQFISESTINKDY
+361 NKQFISDSTINKDY

-388 TQPDSNTSYGNTE
+388 TQPDSNTE
-401 YEHPGSYLLK
+401 YEHKGSYLLK

-423 WSSIDS
+423 WASIDS

-460 RAYKYKDSDNNT
+460 RAYKYKDDDGNT

-479 DAGNGDY
+479 DSGNGVEH
-486 RYKKYYVYTGDLGWV
+486 YKKYYVYTGDLGWV

-506 LLLDISQDKLHPD
+506 LLLDLAQDKGHPD
-519 YNDYSRRHNYLDIVP
+519 YRDYSTRHNYLDIVP

-552 SGDSPFN
+552 SDDSPFK

-568 VTDKWTADTDSY
+568 VTDKWTLDTDIPDA
-580 GDNDSDI
+580 DNDSDI
-587 LYGVYNK
+587 LYGIYNK
-594 WVQTSDTIPTNFDR
+594 WVQTNDTIPKNFDR

-613 LFDAQYSSEIEAP
+613 LFDMQYSSEIEAP
-626 DGNTYEVSAW
+626 DGNTYEVSVW
-636 YDLDVALSLVTR
+636 YNLDAVLSLVTR
-648 DIDGIHYVW
+648 DIGGTHYIW
-657 KPVGD
+657 KHSD
-662 SDTNANV
+662 ESDTDANDAS
-669 QLVVN
+669 
-674 TDDNH
+674 TSDPH
-679 QGKSTYYYGY
+679 IGKSAYYYGY

-695 LLQLYNLHSTTVTS
+695 LLPLYNLHSIAVTS
-709 ESALKQ
+709 ESILKY
-715 PHTETFRFYIY
+715 PHTETFRLYIY
-726 TKEGTTKVISN
+726 TKEDTYNVISN
-737 NYTYWSEDYFK
+737 NYRYWSEDYFK

-762 INELEK
+762 INTLEK
-768 TSLASNNPL
+768 ISSASNNPL
-777 YSLANESTNI
+777 YSLANETTNI
-787 YKGEIRV
+787 YKGETRI
-794 ISNTSL
+794 ISSTSL
-800 YNIYTDKVTSSVPS
+800 YNIYTDKIMSTTSVT
-814 ALDEFIYGDSHFI
+814 LDEFIYGDSNSI
-827 LGLSSGQQ
+827 LGISSEQKQ
-835 YRFMLVGDTSNTNT
+835 YRFMLVGDASNTNA
-849 ECLYAKGMTK
+849 ECLYANGITK

-865 LTDDDGNSLLDDNG
+865 LIDDYGNSLLDDDG

-896 YNINSWQKEKPNRN
+896 YNINRWQKTKPNRN

>member
-25 PTLLFLLGLESITS
+25 PTLLFLLGLEAITS

-147 QHIYNVF
+147 QRIYDVF

-163 DKTILDNG
+163 DKTVLDNG
-171 KIALRPEY
+171 KIVLRPEY

-194 LKDVDNKPLR
+194 LTDVDNKPLR
-204 TAIINNIL
+204 TTIINNIL

-231 YKLLDYKAMYAYAL
+231 YKLLDYKAMYVYAL

-253 LGFDDSVI
+253 LGFDDSII

-282 YVFRFHWSYEL
+282 YVFRFHWAYKL
-293 EDVAL
+293 EDIAL
-298 DMHVDPSLEGDA
+298 GMHVDPSLEGDA
-310 KEAAIEAANKAYSEK
+310 KEAAIESANKAYSEK

-361 NKQFISESTINKDY
+361 NKQFISDSTINKDY

-388 TQPDSNTSYGNTE
+388 TQPDSNTE
-401 YEHPGSYLLK
+401 YEHKGSYLLK

-423 WSSIDS
+423 WASIDS
-429 KVSDEV
+429 KVSDKV

-460 RAYKYKDSDNNT
+460 RAYKYKDNDNNT

-479 DAGNGDY
+479 DAGNGVEH
-486 RYKKYYVYTGDLGWV
+486 YKKYFVYTGDLGWV

-559 SLVTYYKCY
+559 SIVTYYKCY

-587 LYGVYNK
+587 LYGIYNK
-594 WVQTSDTIPTNFDR
+594 WVQTNDTVPTNFDR

-626 DGNTYEVSAW
+626 DGNTYDVTIW
-636 YDLDVALSLVTR
+636 YDLNVALSLVTR

-657 KPVGD
+657 KPLED

-669 QLVVN
+669 QLIVN
-674 TDDNH
+674 TDDPH
-679 QGKSTYYYGY
+679 QGKSTGYYGY
-689 SKTPSS
+689 SKQPSS
-695 LLQLYNLHSTTVTS
+695 LLQLYNLHSITVTS
-709 ESALKQ
+709 ESTLKQ

-726 TKEGTTKVISN
+726 NKEGTYNVISN
-737 NYTYWSEDYFK
+737 NYMYWSEDYFN
-748 SIDGDNQTNRTWRD
+748 SIDGDNQTDRTWRD
-762 INELEK
+762 LSALEK
-768 TSLASNNPL
+768 ISSSSNNPL
-777 YSLANESTNI
+777 YCLTNETTNV

-794 ISNTSL
+794 ISSTSL
-800 YNIYTDKVTSSVPS
+800 YSVYTDKVTSSTPS
-814 ALDEFIYGDSHFI
+814 ALDEFIYGDSHSI

-835 YRFMLVGDTSNTNT
+835 YRFMLVGDASNTNT
-849 ECLYAKGMTK
+849 ECLYANGMTK

-865 LTDDDGNSLLDDNG
+865 LIDDDGNSLLDDDG

-896 YNINSWQKEKPNRN
+896 YNINSWQKEKPNIN

>member
-25 PTLLFLLGLESITS
+25 PTLLFLLGLEAITS

-53 VYKTYIDKVDPL
+53 VYKTYIDKVEPL
-65 EHIDDVYDDIYS
+65 EHIDGVYDDIYS

-147 QHIYNVF
+147 QRIYDVF

-171 KIALRPEY
+171 KIVLRPEY

-194 LKDVDNKPLR
+194 LTDVDNRSLR
-204 TAIINNIL
+204 TTIINNIL
-212 TYNAKV
+212 TYNTKV

-224 RIANSEI
+224 RIANSGI
-231 YKLLDYKAMYAYAL
+231 YRLLDYKAMYAYSL

-261 WRLDPKLWYNDVY
+261 WRLDPKLWYNDAY

-282 YVFRFHWSYEL
+282 YVFRFHWTYKL

-310 KEAAIEAANKAYSEK
+310 KEAAIESANKAYSEK
-325 YQGIQDNKIWNFN
+325 YKGIQDNKIWNFN
-338 NDSSLIKAAIAQDE
+338 NDSSLIKTALAQDE

-361 NKQFISESTINKDY
+361 NRQLLSDNTINKDY

-388 TQPDSNTSYGNTE
+388 TQPNSNTE

-423 WSSIDS
+423 WSPIDS

-445 SSMTRYIGNDPVILY
+445 SSMIRYIGNDPVIFY
-460 RAYKYKDSDNNT
+460 RAYKYKDDDNNT

-479 DAGNGDY
+479 DVGNGVV

-506 LLLDISQDKLHPD
+506 LLLDISQDKGHPD
-519 YNDYSRRHNYLDIVP
+519 YHDYSTRHNYLDIVP

-568 VTDKWTADTDSY
+568 VTDKWILDTDTPDA
-580 GDNDSDI
+580 DNDSDI
-587 LYGVYNK
+587 LYGIYNK
-594 WVQTSDTIPTNFDR
+594 WVQTNDTVPENFDI

-626 DGNTYEVSAW
+626 DGNTYEVSIW
-636 YDLDVALSLVTR
+636 HDLDVALSLVTR
-648 DIDGIHYVW
+648 DIGGIHYIW
-657 KPVGD
+657 KPSDEQDTSTNENFVSSTGD
-662 SDTNANV
+662 T
-669 QLVVN
+669 
-674 TDDNH
+674 H
-679 QGKSTYYYGY
+679 IGKSAYYYGY

-695 LLQLYNLHSTTVTS
+695 LLPLYNLHSVEATS
-709 ESALKQ
+709 ESTIKY
-715 PHTETFRFYIY
+715 PHKETFRFYIY
-726 TKEGTTKVISN
+726 NKEGATNVISN
-737 NYTYWSEDYFK
+737 NYMYWSEDYFN
-748 SIDGDNQTNRTWRD
+748 SIDGDNQTNRTWR
-762 INELEK
+762 NLSELEK
-768 TSLASNNPL
+768 ISSSSNNPL
-777 YSLANESTNI
+777 YSLSNKTTNI

-794 ISNTSL
+794 ISNTSV
-800 YNIYTDKVTSSVPS
+800 YNIYTYKVTSATSVE
-814 ALDEFIYGDSHFI
+814 LDEFIYGDSHSI

-835 YRFMLVGDTSNTNT
+835 YRFMLVGDVSNNNA
-849 ECLYAKGMTK
+849 ECLYANGMTK

-865 LTDDDGNSLLDDNG
+865 LIDDDGNSLLDDDG
-879 KPLVWYDPK
+879 TPLVWYDPK

-896 YNINSWQKEKPNRN
+896 YNINSWQKTKPNR
-910 SKPTV
+910 SRKPTV

>member
-25 PTLLFLLGLESITS
+25 PTLLFLLGLEAITS

-53 VYKTYIDKVDPL
+53 VYKTYIDKVEPL

-147 QHIYNVF
+147 QRIYDVF

-163 DKTILDNG
+163 DKTVLDNG
-171 KIALRPEY
+171 KIVLRPEY

-194 LKDVDNKPLR
+194 LTDVDNKPLR

-253 LGFDDSVI
+253 LGFDDSII

-282 YVFRFHWSYEL
+282 YVFRFHWAYKL

-310 KEAAIEAANKAYSEK
+310 KEAAIESANKSYSEK

-361 NKQFISESTINKDY
+361 NKQFISDSTINKDY

-388 TQPDSNTSYGNTE
+388 TQPDSNTE
-401 YEHPGSYLLK
+401 CEHPGSYLLK

-423 WSSIDS
+423 WTSIDS
-429 KVSDEV
+429 KVSDKV

-479 DAGNGDY
+479 DDGNGVEH
-486 RYKKYYVYTGDLGWV
+486 YKKYFVYTGDLGWV

-506 LLLDISQDKLHPD
+506 LLLDIAQDKLHPD

-587 LYGVYNK
+587 LYGIYNK
-594 WVQTSDTIPTNFDR
+594 WVQTNDTIPAHFDR

-626 DGNTYEVSAW
+626 DGNTYNVNVW
-636 YDLDVALSLVTR
+636 YDLKTALSLVTR
-648 DIDGIHYVW
+648 DIDGIHYIW
-657 KPVGD
+657 KPLED
-662 SDTNANV
+662 SDTSTNV
-669 QLVVN
+669 QFVVN
-674 TDDNH
+674 HDDPH
-679 QGKSTYYYGY
+679 QGKSTGYYGY
-689 SKTPSS
+689 SKQPSS
-695 LLQLYNLHSTTVTS
+695 LLQLYNLHSITVTS
-709 ESALKQ
+709 ESDLKQ
-715 PHTETFRFYIY
+715 PHTETFRLYIY
-726 TKEGTTKVISN
+726 TKEGDAKVVSN
-737 NYTYWSEDYFK
+737 NYMYWSEDYFK
-748 SIDGDNQTNRTWRD
+748 SIDGDNQTDRAWRD
-762 INELEK
+762 LSTLEK
-768 TSLASNNPL
+768 ASSASNNPL
-777 YSLANESTNI
+777 YCLTNETTNI

-794 ISNTSL
+794 ISSTSL
-800 YNIYTDKVTSSVPS
+800 YSVYTDKVTSSTHS
-814 ALDEFIYGDSHFI
+814 ALDEFIYGDNHSI

-835 YRFMLVGDTSNTNT
+835 YSFMLVGDASNTNT
-849 ECLYAKGMTK
+849 ECLYANGMTK

-865 LTDDDGNSLLDDNG
+865 LIDDDGNSLLDDDG

>member
-25 PTLLFLLGLESITS
+25 PTLLFLLGLEAITS

-53 VYKTYIDKVDPL
+53 VYKSYIDKVEPI

-129 PAKEL
+129 SAKEL

-147 QHIYNVF
+147 QRIYDVF
-154 NDIGYDTSC
+154 NDIGYDISC
-163 DKTILDNG
+163 DKTILYNG
-171 KIALRPEY
+171 KIVLRPEY

-189 DILDS
+189 YILDS
-194 LKDVDNKPLR
+194 LTDVDNRTLR
-204 TAIINNIL
+204 TTIINNIL

-218 NAVHEK
+218 NAAHEK
-224 RIANSEI
+224 RITNSGI
-231 YKLLDYKAMYAYAL
+231 YRLLDYKAMYAYAL

-274 FNLVRTAW
+274 INLVRTAW
-282 YVFRFHWSYEL
+282 YVFRFHWTYKL

-298 DMHVDPSLEGDA
+298 DMHVDHSLEGDA
-310 KEAAIEAANKAYSEK
+310 KEDAIESANKAYFEK

-338 NDSSLIKAAIAQDE
+338 NDSSLIKAALAQDE

-361 NKQFISESTINKDY
+361 NRQLLSDSTINKDY

-388 TQPDSNTSYGNTE
+388 TQQDINTK

-423 WSSIDS
+423 WAPIDS

-445 SSMTRYIGNDPVILY
+445 SSMIRYIGNDPVILY
-460 RAYKYKDSDNNT
+460 RAYKYKDDDNNT

-479 DAGNGDY
+479 DAGNGVEH
-486 RYKKYYVYTGDLGWV
+486 YKKYYVYTGDLGWV

-506 LLLDISQDKLHPD
+506 LLLDISQDKGHPD
-519 YNDYSRRHNYLDIVP
+519 YHDYSTRHNYLDIVP

-568 VTDKWTADTDSY
+568 VTDKWTLDTDTPDA
-580 GDNDSDI
+580 DNDSDI
-587 LYGVYNK
+587 LYGIYNK
-594 WVQTSDTIPTNFDR
+594 WVQTNDTVPTNFDR

-613 LFDAQYSSEIEAP
+613 LFDMQYSSEIKAP
-626 DGNTYEVSAW
+626 DGNTYEVSIW
-636 YDLDVALSLVTR
+636 HDLDVALSLVTR
-648 DIDGIHYVW
+648 DIGGIHYIWKHSDEQDTGTNENFVSSTGDTHIG
-657 KPVGD
+657 KPV
-662 SDTNANV
+662 
-669 QLVVN
+669 
-674 TDDNH
+674 
-679 QGKSTYYYGY
+679 YYYGY

-695 LLQLYNLHSTTVTS
+695 LLPLYNLHSVAVTS
-709 ESALKQ
+709 ESTLKY
-715 PHTETFRFYIY
+715 PHKETFRFYIY
-726 TKEGTTKVISN
+726 NKEGTTSVISN
-737 NYTYWSEDYFK
+737 NYMYWSEDYFK
-748 SIDGDNQTNRTWRD
+748 SIDGDNQTNRTWRVLS
-762 INELEK
+762 ELEK
-768 TSLASNNPL
+768 VSSSSNNTL
-777 YSLANESTNI
+777 YSLTNKTTNI

-800 YNIYTDKVTSSVPS
+800 YNIYTYKVTSDTSV
-814 ALDEFIYGDSHFI
+814 ALDEFIYGDSSSI

-835 YRFMLVGDTSNTNT
+835 YSFMLVGDASNNNA
-849 ECLYAKGMTK
+849 ECLYANGMTK
-859 YLCPFV
+859 YLCKFV
-865 LTDDDGNSLLDDNG
+865 LIDDDGNSLLDDDGN
-879 KPLVWYDPK
+879 PLVWYDPK

-896 YNINSWQKEKPNRN
+896 YNINSWQKTKPNRN
-910 SKPTV
+910 RKSTV

>member
-39 YDKSISDSIVISKY
+39 YDKSISDSIVISKC

-147 QHIYNVF
+147 QRIYDVF

-163 DKTILDNG
+163 DKTVLDNG
-171 KIALRPEY
+171 KIVLRPEY

-194 LKDVDNKPLR
+194 LTDVDNKPLR

-253 LGFDDSVI
+253 LGFNDSII

-282 YVFRFHWSYEL
+282 YVFRFHWAYKL

-310 KEAAIEAANKAYSEK
+310 KEAAIESANKAYSEK

-338 NDSSLIKAAIAQDE
+338 NNSSLIKAAIAQDE

-361 NKQFISESTINKDY
+361 NKQFISDSTINKDY

-388 TQPDSNTSYGNTE
+388 TQPDSNTE
-401 YEHPGSYLLK
+401 YEHKGSYLLK

-423 WSSIDS
+423 WVSIDS
-429 KVSDEV
+429 KVSDKV

-460 RAYKYKDSDNNT
+460 RAYKYKDNDNNT

-479 DAGNGDY
+479 DAGNGVEH
-486 RYKKYYVYTGDLGWV
+486 YKKYFVYTGDLGWV

-506 LLLDISQDKLHPD
+506 LLLDIAQDKLHPD

-544 AFPKDSKL
+544 AFPKDRNL
-552 SGDSPFN
+552 YGDSPFN

-587 LYGVYNK
+587 LYGIYNK
-594 WVQTSDTIPTNFDR
+594 WVQTNDTIPANFDR

-626 DGNTYEVSAW
+626 DGNTYDVSIW
-636 YDLDVALSLVTR
+636 YDLNVALSLVTR
-648 DIDGIHYVW
+648 DIDGIHYIW
-657 KPVGD
+657 KPVED

-674 TDDNH
+674 TDDPH
-679 QGKSTYYYGY
+679 QGKSTGYYGY
-689 SKTPSS
+689 SKQPSS
-695 LLQLYNLHSTTVTS
+695 LLQLYNLHSITVTS

-726 TKEGTTKVISN
+726 NKEGAYNAISN
-737 NYTYWSEDYFK
+737 NYMYWSEDYFK
-748 SIDGDNQTNRTWRD
+748 SIDGDNQTDRTWRD
-762 INELEK
+762 ISALEK
-768 TSLASNNPL
+768 ISSSSNNPL
-777 YSLANESTNI
+777 YCLTNETTNI

-794 ISNTSL
+794 ISSTSL
-800 YNIYTDKVTSSVPS
+800 YSIYTDKVTSSS
-814 ALDEFIYGDSHFI
+814 SEALDEFIYGDNHSI

-835 YRFMLVGDTSNTNT
+835 YRFMLVGDASNTNT
-849 ECLYAKGMTK
+849 ECLYANGMTK

-865 LTDDDGNSLLDDNG
+865 LIDDDGNSLLDDEG

-910 SKPTV
+910 RKPTV

>member
-25 PTLLFLLGLESITS
+25 PTLLFLLGLEAITS

-53 VYKTYIDKVDPL
+53 VYKTYIDKVEPL

-109 GDDRT
+109 SDDRT

-134 DTNSKLSFYDIQA
+134 GTNSKLSFYDIQA
-147 QHIYNVF
+147 QRIYDVF

-163 DKTILDNG
+163 DKTIIDNG
-171 KIALRPEY
+171 KIVLRPEY

-194 LKDVDNKPLR
+194 LTDIDNRPLR
-204 TAIINNIL
+204 TTIINNIL

-218 NAVHEK
+218 NTVHER

-231 YKLLDYKAMYAYAL
+231 YRLLDYKAMYAYAL

-253 LGFDDSVI
+253 LGFDDSII

-274 FNLVRTAW
+274 INLVRTAW
-282 YVFRFHWSYEL
+282 YVFRFHWTYKL

-310 KEAAIEAANKAYSEK
+310 KEAAIESANKAYSEK
-325 YQGIQDNKIWNFN
+325 YQGIQDNKIWNFS
-338 NDSSLIKAAIAQDE
+338 NDSSLIKAALAQDE

-361 NKQFISESTINKDY
+361 NRRLLSDSTINKDY

-388 TQPDSNTSYGNTE
+388 TQQDINTK

-423 WSSIDS
+423 WASIDS

-460 RAYKYKDSDNNT
+460 RAYKYKDDDNNT

-479 DAGNGDY
+479 DVGNGVE

-506 LLLDISQDKLHPD
+506 LLLDISQDKGHPD
-519 YNDYSRRHNYLDIVP
+519 YRDYSTRHNYLDIVP

-568 VTDKWTADTDSY
+568 VTDKWILDTDTPDA
-580 GDNDSDI
+580 DNDSDI
-587 LYGVYNK
+587 LYGIYNK
-594 WVQTSDTIPTNFDR
+594 WVQTNDTVPTNFDR

-613 LFDAQYSSEIEAP
+613 LFDMQYSSEIKAP
-626 DGNTYEVSAW
+626 DGNTYEVSVW
-636 YDLDVALSLVTR
+636 YDLNAVLSLVTR
-648 DIDGIHYVW
+648 DIGGIHYIW
-657 KPVGD
+657 KPSDEQDTSTNENFVSSTGD
-662 SDTNANV
+662 T
-669 QLVVN
+669 
-674 TDDNH
+674 H
-679 QGKSTYYYGY
+679 IGKPVYYYGY

-695 LLQLYNLHSTTVTS
+695 LLPLYNLHSIAVTS
-709 ESALKQ
+709 ESTLKY
-715 PHTETFRFYIY
+715 PHKETFRFYIY
-726 TKEGTTKVISN
+726 TKEGATNVISN
-737 NYTYWSEDYFK
+737 NYMYWSEDYFK
-748 SIDGDNQTNRTWRD
+748 SIDGDNHTNRTWRY
-762 INELEK
+762 ISELEK
-768 TSLASNNPL
+768 VSSSSNNPL
-777 YSLANESTNI
+777 YSLTNKTTNI
-787 YKGEIRV
+787 YKGETRV
-794 ISNTSL
+794 IINTSL
-800 YNIYTDKVTSSVPS
+800 YNIYADKVTSATSV
-814 ALDEFIYGDSHFI
+814 ALDEFIYGDSHSI
-827 LGLSSGQQ
+827 LGMSSGQQ
-835 YRFMLVGDTSNTNT
+835 YRFMLVGDASNNNA
-849 ECLYAKGMTK
+849 ECLYANGMTK

-865 LTDDDGNSLLDDNG
+865 LIDDDGNSLLDDDG
-879 KPLVWYDPK
+879 TPLVWYDPK

-896 YNINSWQKEKPNRN
+896 YNINSWQKTKPNRN

>member
-147 QHIYNVF
+147 QRIYDVF

-163 DKTILDNG
+163 DKTVLDNG
-171 KIALRPEY
+171 KIVLRPEY

-194 LKDVDNKPLR
+194 LTDVDNKPLR

-253 LGFDDSVI
+253 LGFDDSII

-282 YVFRFHWSYEL
+282 YVFRFHWAYKL

-310 KEAAIEAANKAYSEK
+310 KEAAIESANKAYSEK

-338 NDSSLIKAAIAQDE
+338 NNSSLIKAAIAQDE

-361 NKQFISESTINKDY
+361 NKQFISDSTINKDY

-388 TQPDSNTSYGNTE
+388 TQPDSNTE
-401 YEHPGSYLLK
+401 CEHPGSYLLK

-423 WSSIDS
+423 WASVDS
-429 KVSDEV
+429 KVSDKV

-460 RAYKYKDSDNNT
+460 RAYKYKDNDNNT

-479 DAGNGDY
+479 DAGNGVEH
-486 RYKKYYVYTGDLGWV
+486 YKKYFVYTGDLGWV

-544 AFPKDSKL
+544 AFPKDRNL
-552 SGDSPFN
+552 YGDSPFN

-587 LYGVYNK
+587 LYGIYNK
-594 WVQTSDTIPTNFDR
+594 WVQTNDTIPANFDR

-626 DGNTYEVSAW
+626 DGNTYNVNVW
-636 YDLDVALSLVTR
+636 YDLKTALSLVTR

-657 KPVGD
+657 KPLED
-662 SDTNANV
+662 SDTNANA

-674 TDDNH
+674 TDDPH
-679 QGKSTYYYGY
+679 QGKSTGYYGY
-689 SKTPSS
+689 SKQPSS
-695 LLQLYNLHSTTVTS
+695 LLQLYNLHSITATS

-726 TKEGTTKVISN
+726 NKEGAYNAISN
-737 NYTYWSEDYFK
+737 NYMYWSEDYFK
-748 SIDGDNQTNRTWRD
+748 SIDGDNQTDRTWRVLS
-762 INELEK
+762 ELEK
-768 TSLASNNPL
+768 ASSASNNPL
-777 YSLANESTNI
+777 YCLTNETTNI

-794 ISNTSL
+794 ISSTSL
-800 YNIYTDKVTSSVPS
+800 YSIYTDKVTSSS
-814 ALDEFIYGDSHFI
+814 SEALDEFIYGDNHSI

-835 YRFMLVGDTSNTNT
+835 YSFMLVGDVSNTNT
-849 ECLYAKGMTK
+849 ECLYTNGMTK

-865 LTDDDGNSLLDDNG
+865 LIDDDGNSLLDDDG

>member
-53 VYKTYIDKVDPL
+53 VYKSYIDKVDPL

-147 QHIYNVF
+147 QHIYDVF

-163 DKTILDNG
+163 DKTILGNG

-179 YIDRTKGNIR
+179 YIDRTNGNIR
-189 DILDS
+189 DILDT
-194 LKDVDNKPLR
+194 LTDVDNRPLR

-231 YKLLDYKAMYAYAL
+231 YRLLDYKAMYAYAL

-253 LGFDDSVI
+253 LGFNDSVI

-282 YVFRFHWSYEL
+282 YVFRFHWAYKL

-298 DMHVDPSLEGDA
+298 NMHVDPSLEGDA
-310 KEAAIEAANKAYSEK
+310 KEAAIEEANKAYSEK

-460 RAYKYKDSDNNT
+460 RAYKYKDGDNNT

-479 DAGNGDY
+479 DAGNGVL

-506 LLLDISQDKLHPD
+506 LLLDILQDKLHPD

-626 DGNTYEVSAW
+626 DGTAYEVSAW

-657 KPVGD
+657 KPVED

-669 QLVVN
+669 QLVIN
-674 TDDNH
+674 TDDKH

-695 LLQLYNLHSTTVTS
+695 LLQLYNLHSIEVTS

-726 TKEGTTKVISN
+726 TKEGDTRVISN
-737 NYTYWSEDYFK
+737 NYTYWSKDYFK

-787 YKGEIRV
+787 YKGEIRL

-800 YNIYTDKVTSSVPS
+800 YNIYTDKVTSSMPS
-814 ALDEFIYGDSHFI
+814 ALDEFIYGDSHSI

-865 LTDDDGNSLLDDNG
+865 LIDDDGNSLLDDNG

>member
-25 PTLLFLLGLESITS
+25 PTLLFLLGLEAITS

-53 VYKTYIDKVDPL
+53 VYKTYIDKIEPL
-65 EHIDDVYDDIYS
+65 EHIDSVYDDIYS

-147 QHIYNVF
+147 QRIYDVF

-163 DKTILDNG
+163 DKTVLDNG
-171 KIALRPEY
+171 KIVLRPEY

-194 LKDVDNKPLR
+194 LTDIDNRPLR
-204 TAIINNIL
+204 TTIINNIL

-224 RIANSEI
+224 RITNSGI
-231 YKLLDYKAMYAYAL
+231 YRLLDYKAMYAYAL

-282 YVFRFHWSYEL
+282 YVFRFHWTYKL

-298 DMHVDPSLEGDA
+298 DMHVDNSLEGDV
-310 KEAAIEAANKAYSEK
+310 KEDAIEAANKAYSEK

-338 NDSSLIKAAIAQDE
+338 NDSSLIKAALAQDE

-361 NKQFISESTINKDY
+361 NRQLLSDSTINKDY

-388 TQPDSNTSYGNTE
+388 TQQDINTK

-411 YMSLKDGRITWK
+411 YMSLKDGRVTWK
-423 WSSIDS
+423 WAPIDS

-445 SSMTRYIGNDPVILY
+445 SSMIRYIGNDPVILY
-460 RAYKYKDSDNNT
+460 RAYKYKDDDNNT

-479 DAGNGDY
+479 DAGNGVV

-506 LLLDISQDKLHPD
+506 LLLDIAQDKGHPD
-519 YNDYSRRHNYLDIVP
+519 YHDYSTRHNYLDIVP

-568 VTDKWTADTDSY
+568 VTDKWTLDTDTP
-580 GDNDSDI
+580 DAENDSDI
-587 LYGVYNK
+587 LYGIYNK
-594 WVQTSDTIPTNFDR
+594 WVQTNDTVPENFDR

-613 LFDAQYSSEIEAP
+613 LFDMQYSSEIKAP
-626 DGNTYEVSAW
+626 DGNTYEVSVW
-636 YDLDVALSLVTR
+636 HDLDAVLSLVTR
-648 DIDGIHYVW
+648 DIGGIHYIW
-657 KPVGD
+657 KPSDEQYTSTNENFVSSTGD
-662 SDTNANV
+662 T
-669 QLVVN
+669 
-674 TDDNH
+674 H
-679 QGKSTYYYGY
+679 IGKPVYYYGY

-695 LLQLYNLHSTTVTS
+695 LLPLYNLHNIAVTS
-709 ESALKQ
+709 ESTLKY
-715 PHTETFRFYIY
+715 PHKETFRFYIY
-726 TKEGTTKVISN
+726 TKEGDTRVISN
-737 NYTYWSEDYFK
+737 NYMYWSKDYFK

-768 TSLASNNPL
+768 TSLASNNTL

-800 YNIYTDKVTSSVPS
+800 YNIYTYKVTSDTSVT
-814 ALDEFIYGDSHFI
+814 LDEFIYGDSSSI

-835 YRFMLVGDTSNTNT
+835 YRFMLVGDAYNNNA
-849 ECLYAKGMTK
+849 ECLYANGMTK

-865 LTDDDGNSLLDDNG
+865 LIDDDGNSLLDDDGN
-879 KPLVWYDPK
+879 PLVWYDPK

>member
-25 PTLLFLLGLESITS
+25 PTLLFLLGLESISS

-147 QHIYNVF
+147 QLIYNVF

-171 KIALRPEY
+171 KIVLRPEY

-212 TYNAKV
+212 TYNTKV
-218 NAVHEK
+218 TAVHEK

-253 LGFDDSVI
+253 LGFDDSII

-282 YVFRFHWSYEL
+282 YVFRFHWSYKL

-338 NDSSLIKAAIAQDE
+338 NNSSLIKAAIAQDE

-388 TQPDSNTSYGNTE
+388 TQPDSNTSDGNTE

-486 RYKKYYVYTGDLGWV
+486 HYKKYYVYTGDLGWV

-544 AFPKDSKL
+544 AFPKGSKL

-626 DGNTYEVSAW
+626 DGNTYEVSVW
-636 YDLDVALSLVTR
+636 YNLNVALSLVTR

-657 KPVGD
+657 KPVED
-662 SDTNANV
+662 SDPNANV
-669 QLVVN
+669 KLVVN
-674 TDDNH
+674 TDDKH

-695 LLQLYNLHSTTVTS
+695 LLQLYNLHSIEVTS

-726 TKEGTTKVISN
+726 TKEGDTRVISN
-737 NYTYWSEDYFK
+737 NYMYWSKDYFK

-777 YSLANESTNI
+777 YSIANESTNI

-800 YNIYTDKVTSSVPS
+800 YNVYTDKVTSSTPS
-814 ALDEFIYGDSHFI
+814 ALDEFIYGDSHSM

-835 YRFMLVGDTSNTNT
+835 YSFMLVGDASNTNT

-865 LTDDDGNSLLDDNG
+865 LIDDDGNSLLDDNG

-888 NEQYWNGL
+888 NDQYWNGL
-896 YNINSWQKEKPNRN
+896 YNINSWQKEKQNRN

>member
-25 PTLLFLLGLESITS
+25 PTLLFLLGLEAITS

-53 VYKTYIDKVDPL
+53 VYKTYIDKVEPL

-147 QHIYNVF
+147 QRIYDVF

-163 DKTILDNG
+163 DKAILDNG
-171 KIALRPEY
+171 KIVLRPEY

-194 LKDVDNKPLR
+194 LTDVDNRSLR
-204 TAIINNIL
+204 TTIINNIL
-212 TYNAKV
+212 TYNTKV

-224 RIANSEI
+224 RIANSGI
-231 YKLLDYKAMYAYAL
+231 YRLLDYKAMYAYSL

-261 WRLDPKLWYNDVY
+261 WRLDPKLWYNDAY

-282 YVFRFHWSYEL
+282 YVFRFHWTYKL

-298 DMHVDPSLEGDA
+298 DMHVDPSLEGYA
-310 KEAAIEAANKAYSEK
+310 KEAAIESANKAYSEK
-325 YQGIQDNKIWNFN
+325 YKGIQDNKIWNFN
-338 NDSSLIKAAIAQDE
+338 NDSSLIKTALAQDE

-361 NKQFISESTINKDY
+361 NRQLLSDNTINKDY

-388 TQPDSNTSYGNTE
+388 TQPNSNTE

-423 WSSIDS
+423 WSPIDS

-445 SSMTRYIGNDPVILY
+445 SSMIRYIGNDPVIFY
-460 RAYKYKDSDNNT
+460 RAYKYKDDDNNT
-472 KYLAPKY
+472 KYIAPKY
-479 DAGNGDY
+479 DVGNGVV

-506 LLLDISQDKLHPD
+506 LLLDISQDKGHPD
-519 YNDYSRRHNYLDIVP
+519 YHDYSTRHNYLDIVP

-568 VTDKWTADTDSY
+568 VTDKWILDTDTPDA
-580 GDNDSDI
+580 DNNSDI
-587 LYGVYNK
+587 LYGIYNK
-594 WVQTSDTIPTNFDR
+594 WVQTNDTVPENFDI

-613 LFDAQYSSEIEAP
+613 LFDAQYSSEIKAP
-626 DGNTYEVSAW
+626 DGNTYEVSIW
-636 YDLDVALSLVTR
+636 HDLDVVLSLVTR
-648 DIDGIHYVW
+648 DIGGIHYIW
-657 KPVGD
+657 QP
-662 SDTNANV
+662 SDEQATGSNENLVASTND
-669 QLVVN
+669 
-674 TDDNH
+674 TH

-695 LLQLYNLHSTTVTS
+695 LLPLYNLHSVEVTS
-709 ESALKQ
+709 ESTIKY
-715 PHTETFRFYIY
+715 PHKETFRFYIY
-726 TKEGTTKVISN
+726 NKEGATNVISN
-737 NYTYWSEDYFK
+737 NYMYWSEDYFN
-748 SIDGDNQTNRTWRD
+748 SIDGDNQTNRTWR
-762 INELEK
+762 NLSELEK
-768 TSLASNNPL
+768 ISSSSNNPL
-777 YSLANESTNI
+777 YSLSNKTTNI

-794 ISNTSL
+794 ISNTSV
-800 YNIYTDKVTSSVPS
+800 YNIYTYKVTSDTSVE
-814 ALDEFIYGDSHFI
+814 LDEFIYGDSHSI

-835 YRFMLVGDTSNTNT
+835 YRFMLVGDVSNNNA
-849 ECLYAKGMTK
+849 ECLYANGMTK

-865 LTDDDGNSLLDDNG
+865 IIDDDGNSLLDDDGN
-879 KPLVWYDPK
+879 PLVWYDPK

-896 YNINSWQKEKPNRN
+896 YNINSWQKTKPNR
-910 SKPTV
+910 SRKPTV

>member
-25 PTLLFLLGLESITS
+25 PTLLFLLGLEAITS

-53 VYKTYIDKVDPL
+53 VYKTYIDKVEPL

-147 QHIYNVF
+147 QRIYDVF

-163 DKTILDNG
+163 DKTVLDNG
-171 KIALRPEY
+171 KIVLRPEY

-194 LKDVDNKPLR
+194 LTDVDNKPLR

-253 LGFDDSVI
+253 LGFDDSII

-282 YVFRFHWSYEL
+282 YVFRFHWAYKL

-310 KEAAIEAANKAYSEK
+310 KEAAIESANKAYSEK

-361 NKQFISESTINKDY
+361 NKQFISDSTINKDY

-388 TQPDSNTSYGNTE
+388 TQPDSNTE
-401 YEHPGSYLLK
+401 YEHKGSYLLK

-423 WSSIDS
+423 WTSIDS
-429 KVSDEV
+429 KVSDKV

-479 DAGNGDY
+479 DSGNGVE

-506 LLLDISQDKLHPD
+506 LLLDIAQDKLHPD
-519 YNDYSRRHNYLDIVP
+519 YNDDSTRHNYLDIVP
-534 KTPSFNSLKF
+534 KKPSFNSLKL
-544 AFPKDSKL
+544 AFPKDRNL
-552 SGDSPFN
+552 YGGSPFN

-587 LYGVYNK
+587 LYGIYNK
-594 WVQTSDTIPTNFDR
+594 WVQTNDTIPANFDH

-626 DGNTYEVSAW
+626 DGNTYDVSIW
-636 YDLDVALSLVTR
+636 YDLNVALSLVTR

-657 KPVGD
+657 KPLED
-662 SDTNANV
+662 SDTNANM

-674 TDDNH
+674 TDDPH
-679 QGKSTYYYGY
+679 QGKSTGYYGY
-689 SKTPSS
+689 SKQPSS
-695 LLQLYNLHSTTVTS
+695 LLQLYNLHSITVTS
-709 ESALKQ
+709 ESDLKQ
-715 PHTETFRFYIY
+715 PHTETFRLYIY
-726 TKEGTTKVISN
+726 TKEGDAKVISN
-737 NYTYWSEDYFK
+737 NYMYWSEDYFK
-748 SIDGDNQTNRTWRD
+748 SIDGDNQTNRTWRY

-787 YKGEIRV
+787 YKGETRV
-794 ISNTSL
+794 ISSTSL
-800 YNIYTDKVTSSVPS
+800 YNIYTDKVTSSKS
-814 ALDEFIYGDSHFI
+814 EALDEFIYGDSNSI
-827 LGLSSGQQ
+827 LCLSSEQNQ
-835 YRFMLVGDTSNTNT
+835 YRFILVGDASNTNT
-849 ECLYAKGMTK
+849 ECLYANGMTK

-865 LTDDDGNSLLDDNG
+865 LIDDDGNSLLDDDG

>member
-25 PTLLFLLGLESITS
+25 PTLLFLLGLEAITS

-53 VYKTYIDKVDPL
+53 IYKTYIDKVEPL

-109 GDDRT
+109 SDDRT

-134 DTNSKLSFYDIQA
+134 GTNSKLSFYDIQA
-147 QHIYNVF
+147 QHIYDVF

-171 KIALRPEY
+171 KIVLRPEY

-189 DILDS
+189 DILD
-194 LKDVDNKPLR
+194 LLTEVDNRTLR
-204 TAIINNIL
+204 TTIINNIL

-218 NAVHEK
+218 NTVHER

-231 YKLLDYKAMYAYAL
+231 YRLLDYKAMYAYAL

-253 LGFDDSVI
+253 LGFDDSII

-274 FNLVRTAW
+274 INLVRTAW
-282 YVFRFHWSYEL
+282 YVFRFHWTYKL

-310 KEAAIEAANKAYSEK
+310 KEAAIESANKAYSEK
-325 YQGIQDNKIWNFN
+325 YQGIQDNKIWNFS
-338 NDSSLIKAAIAQDE
+338 NDSSLIKAALAQDE

-361 NKQFISESTINKDY
+361 NRRLLSDSTINKDY

-388 TQPDSNTSYGNTE
+388 TQQDINTK

-423 WSSIDS
+423 WASIDS

-460 RAYKYKDSDNNT
+460 RAYKYKDDDNNT

-479 DAGNGDY
+479 DVGNGVE

-506 LLLDISQDKLHPD
+506 LLLDISQDKGHPD
-519 YNDYSRRHNYLDIVP
+519 YRDYSTRHNYLDIVP

-568 VTDKWTADTDSY
+568 VTDKWILDTDTPDA
-580 GDNDSDI
+580 DNDSDI
-587 LYGVYNK
+587 LYGIYNK
-594 WVQTSDTIPTNFDR
+594 WVQTNDTVPTNFDR

-613 LFDAQYSSEIEAP
+613 LFDMQYSSEIKAP
-626 DGNTYEVSAW
+626 DGNTYEVSIW
-636 YDLDVALSLVTR
+636 YDLNAVLSLVTR
-648 DIDGIHYVW
+648 DIGGIHYIW
-657 KPVGD
+657 KPSDEQGTSTNENFVSSTGD
-662 SDTNANV
+662 T
-669 QLVVN
+669 
-674 TDDNH
+674 H
-679 QGKSTYYYGY
+679 IGKPVYYYGY

-695 LLQLYNLHSTTVTS
+695 LLPLYNLHSIAVTS
-709 ESALKQ
+709 ESTLKY
-715 PHTETFRFYIY
+715 PHKETFRFYIY
-726 TKEGTTKVISN
+726 NKEGTTSVISN
-737 NYTYWSEDYFK
+737 NYMYWSEDYFK
-748 SIDGDNQTNRTWRD
+748 SIDSDNQTNRKWRD
-762 INELEK
+762 ISELEK
-768 TSLASNNPL
+768 VSSSSNNPL
-777 YSLANESTNI
+777 YSLTNKTTNI
-787 YKGEIRV
+787 YKGETRV

-800 YNIYTDKVTSSVPS
+800 YNIYADKVTSATSV
-814 ALDEFIYGDSHFI
+814 ALDEFIYGDSHSI
-827 LGLSSGQQ
+827 LGMSSGQR
-835 YRFMLVGDTSNTNT
+835 YRFMLVGDASNNNA
-849 ECLYAKGMTK
+849 ECLYANGMTK

-865 LTDDDGNSLLDDNG
+865 LIDDDGNSLLDDDG
-879 KPLVWYDPK
+879 TPLVWYDPK

-896 YNINSWQKEKPNRN
+896 YDINRWQKEKPNR
-910 SKPTV
+910 SRKPTV

>member
-39 YDKSISDSIVISKY
+39 YDKSISDSIVISKC
-53 VYKTYIDKVDPL
+53 VYKTYIDKVEPL

-147 QHIYNVF
+147 QRIYDVF

-163 DKTILDNG
+163 DKTVLDNG
-171 KIALRPEY
+171 KIVLRPEY

-194 LKDVDNKPLR
+194 LTDVDNKPLR

-253 LGFDDSVI
+253 LGFDDSII

-282 YVFRFHWSYEL
+282 YVFRFHWAYKL

-298 DMHVDPSLEGDA
+298 DMHVDLSLEGDA
-310 KEAAIEAANKAYSEK
+310 KEAAIESANKAYSEK

-361 NKQFISESTINKDY
+361 NKQFISDSTINKDY

-388 TQPDSNTSYGNTE
+388 TQPDSNTE
-401 YEHPGSYLLK
+401 YEHQGSYLLK
-411 YMSLKDGRITWK
+411 YMSLKNGRITWK
-423 WSSIDS
+423 WTSIDS
-429 KVSDEV
+429 KVSDKV

-460 RAYKYKDSDNNT
+460 RAYKYKDRDNNT

-479 DAGNGDY
+479 DAGNGYY

-506 LLLDISQDKLHPD
+506 LLLDIAQDKLHPD

-544 AFPKDSKL
+544 AFPKDRKL

-587 LYGVYNK
+587 LYGIYNK
-594 WVQTSDTIPTNFDR
+594 WVQTNDTIPANFDR

-626 DGNTYEVSAW
+626 DGNTYNVNVW
-636 YDLDVALSLVTR
+636 YDLKTALSLVTR

-657 KPVGD
+657 KPLEN
-662 SDTNANV
+662 SDTSTNV
-669 QLVVN
+669 QFVVN
-674 TDDNH
+674 TDDPH
-679 QGKSTYYYGY
+679 QGKSTGYYGY
-689 SKTPSS
+689 SKQPSS
-695 LLQLYNLHSTTVTS
+695 LLQLYNLHSITATS
-709 ESALKQ
+709 ESTLKQ
-715 PHTETFRFYIY
+715 PHTEAFRFYIY
-726 TKEGTTKVISN
+726 NKEGTYNAISN
-737 NYTYWSEDYFK
+737 NYMYWSEDYFK
-748 SIDGDNQTNRTWRD
+748 SIDGDNQTDRTWRD
-762 INELEK
+762 LSTLEK
-768 TSLASNNPL
+768 ASSSSNNPL
-777 YSLANESTNI
+777 YCLTNETTNI

-794 ISNTSL
+794 ISSTSL
-800 YNIYTDKVTSSVPS
+800 YSVYTDKVTSSS
-814 ALDEFIYGDSHFI
+814 SEELDEFIYGDSHSI
-827 LGLSSGQQ
+827 LGLSSGHQ
-835 YRFMLVGDTSNTNT
+835 YSFMLVGDASNTNT
-849 ECLYAKGMTK
+849 ECLYANGMTK

-865 LTDDDGNSLLDDNG
+865 LIDDDGNSLLDDDG